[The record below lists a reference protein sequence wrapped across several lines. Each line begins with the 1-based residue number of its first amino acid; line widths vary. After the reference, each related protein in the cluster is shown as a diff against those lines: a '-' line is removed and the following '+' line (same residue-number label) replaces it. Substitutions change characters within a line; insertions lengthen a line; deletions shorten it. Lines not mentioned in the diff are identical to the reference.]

1 MRLAMVSILPAGD
14 LVLPVSE
21 AVVLDTVWA
30 AVLPEDAVEHLSVRV
45 LQCEI
50 VVGVFA
56 VTVDAEWLRAVAL
69 NLVTRACRMSPLLR
83 DGIVGR
89 HRNVANLNL

>member
-1 MRLAMVSILPAGD
+1 MRLAMVSIVPAGD

-21 AVVLDTVWA
+21 AVVLDTIWA
-30 AVLPEDAVEHLSVRV
+30 AVLPEDGVEHLSVRV

-56 VTVDAEWLRAVAL
+56 VTVDAERLRTVAID
-69 NLVTRACRMSPLLR
+69 LVSRAAEMSPLLR
-83 DGIVGR
+83 GGIVGR
-89 HRNVANLNL
+89 YRDVANLIL